1 MKILLIYLHYILF
14 IKKVIILIRL
24 KLKNLTTPRYA
35 TFSGRNQG
43 IFKEAMFLKVRS
55 SPIPAD
61 H

>member
-1 MKILLIYLHYILF
+1 MKLLLIYLYYILF
-14 IKKVIILIRL
+14 IKKVILIRL
-24 KLKNLTTPRYA
+24 KFKNLTTPRYA